1 MDGGGD
7 IDCGEFEVAYHVNSM
22 LKTSYIIKP
31 LDAFETFDKEHRGEI
46 DEIEFCELMHALGV
60 NEDSEDLQKI
70 FRAHDADQSGSLDF
84 IEFKDLWLHECDFA
98 EELKKRGVKPVITKS
113 RLPWVIKKNKAEN
126 VKILR
131 GLLEREEADE

>member
-1 MDGGGD
+1 MCSCICKDGIETFSGHLGFGEIRWEALKFLGCYLTDSRIIKLFRTADLDGGGD

-60 NEDSEDLQKI
+60 NEDSEELQKDI
-70 FRAHDADQSGSLDF
+70 QSPRCGSIWF
-84 IEFKDLWLHECDFA
+84 
-98 EELKKRGVKPVITKS
+98 V
-113 RLPWVIKKNKAEN
+113 
-126 VKILR
+126 
-131 GLLEREEADE
+131 GLY